1 MDGKIHKWAFM
12 AKSIKENY
20 IFSLI
25 NTISGILF
33 PLITFPYA
41 SRIMEAD
48 GMGQIG
54 FFTSIITYVSLFTSL
69 GIPIYAIR
77 EIAKVRDDAEQMS
90 LTTIEILLLHTL
102 LVIIGYI
109 AIAVMCMTVSKI
121 AVDIP
126 LFLILSAS
134 VFFTAIG
141 CEWFYQGIEEF
152 KYIALRGLFVRI
164 IYVILLF
171 SLVHTKE
178 DILIYAGLT
187 ILGTVGNNVFNFCR
201 LWRYVK
207 IKFVTYK
214 KIRISKHIL
223 PAFKIFALNL
233 VISLYVNLDTVMLGF
248 LKNNYAVGYY
258 DGASKIARLILALI
272 QALQTAMIPRFS
284 YLAKEGDLTKFHQLA
299 QKVFDYIVTIS
310 LPITIALGVLSPSLI
325 HFFCGPSYEPAIITL
340 EIMSPIVFMIS
351 LSGIAGLQILYPL
364 GKESLVIW
372 STITGAIVNLIMCFL
387 LIPSYSANGAA
398 IAVLMGETSVTVSMF
413 IYGRRYIKIERMSK
427 HYLNCIIGTLLLFV
441 FILLIRLA
449 GLNDWINIFLIP
461 LVGIIVYSIIL
472 YIMRDEFF
480 SYLFTLICTKV
491 VKFRG

>member
-1 MDGKIHKWAFM
+1 M
-12 AKSIKENY
+12 ARSIKENY
-20 IFSLI
+20 IYSLI

-41 SRIMEAD
+41 SRILEAD

-77 EIAKVRDDAEQMS
+77 EIAKVRDDEEQMS
-90 LTTIEILLLHTL
+90 ITTIEILLLHTL

-109 AIAVMCMTVSKI
+109 AVAIMCMTLSKI

-152 KYIALRGLFVRI
+152 KYIALRGLLVRFV
-164 IYVILLF
+164 YVILLF

-178 DILIYAGLT
+178 DILVYAGLT
-187 ILGTVGNNVFNFCR
+187 VLGTVGNNIFNFCR

-207 IKFVTYK
+207 LRWVTYK
-214 KIRISKHIL
+214 KIRISRHVV

-258 DGASKIARLILALI
+258 DGASKIARLILSII

-310 LPITIALGVLSPSLI
+310 MPITIGLGILSPSLI
-325 HFFCGPSYEPAIITL
+325 HLFCGPSYEPAILTL

-351 LSGIAGLQILYPL
+351 LSGITGLQILYPL
-364 GKESLVIW
+364 GKESLVIC
-372 STITGAIVNLIMCFL
+372 STITGAIVNLVMCFI
-387 LIPSYSANGAA
+387 LIPSYAANGAA

-413 IYGRRYIKIERMSK
+413 IYGRRYIKIKRMSK
-427 HYLNCIIGTLLLFV
+427 HYFNCIGGSLLMFI
-441 FILLIRLA
+441 FILFIRLA

-461 LVGIIVYSIIL
+461 LVGIVVYSFFL
-472 YIMRDEFF
+472 YLKKDDFF
-480 SYLFTLICTKV
+480 SYFLTLIWTKV
-491 VKFRG
+491 KR